1 MARKPE
7 KSTVRNIIN
16 NLINSEIP
24 EIQTVAKELAEWT
37 RQLEEHSWKLEH
49 YASEIESIAAAE
61 AEGSEEVSLTDL
73 VKDLE
78 KTLAML
84 REKPADQAAVKSGD
98 LDLAAEPED
107 ILEETAVEDEVP
119 EALGTSNEG
128 KKSEQRDLAKE
139 DTYITPEGFVLRRR
153 R

>member
-37 RQLEEHSWKLEH
+37 KQLEEHSWKLQH

-61 AEGSEEVSLTDL
+61 AEGSQEVSLTEL

-84 REKPADQAAVKSGD
+84 REKPADQAAVESRD
-98 LDLAAEPED
+98 IAAKEED
-107 ILEETAVEDEVP
+107 ILENAVSENEVP
-119 EALGTSNEG
+119 EAVGTSNEENTTE
-128 KKSEQRDLAKE
+128 KRDDRLAKQ
-139 DTYITPEGFVLRRR
+139 DTYITPEGFVLRKRR
-153 R
+153 